1 MKCLCGYEG
10 DDFTWLPL
18 MEVCIPDN
26 IMATEEML
34 EAWEK
39 TEEIEKRIGMPL
51 PRGELKR
58 AYACPKCGT
67 MKVEIAK

>member
-18 MEVCIPDN
+18 LEVCVPDY
-26 IMATEEML
+26 MATEEMR
-34 EAWEK
+34 EMWEK
-39 TEEIEKRIGMPL
+39 TEKLENEFGMPL

-58 AYACPKCGT
+58 SYACPKCGT
-67 MKVEIAK
+67 MKIEISG